1 MVSRGSAFDSAPKAC
16 PFIALELDR
25 DRRSER
31 PDYRHRC
38 YAEQV
43 PAPRTIAHQE
53 RYCLSPNFSGCP
65 IFQDWALRAA
75 ARPVPLPPGYEGRRG
90 PIDARAAAAAAAS
103 AAGAEGIASNVAEAQ
118 QWPDSMDSA
127 SAAAAAA
134 AAESLAD
141 DGGTQQLG
149 AFDAPPEPAPGSAP
163 QPSVEPER
171 EPEPHA
177 SPVFEAEDAPG
188 AAALGA
194 AGFAAI
200 DPAALSQPELIPSA
214 PLTDDRAPD
223 EPVAAGE
230 SDDDHVGDAAVPA
243 FLAARS
249 ARPKAPPKADGPIT
263 REEVVPSWELTDRYG
278 AQAGGRGE
286 SSGSSDGAFPKILTA
301 VAVVIILALGVAAVV
316 LIPGL
321 LNGPGNTP
329 RPTLALASRTPGNTA
344 IAGVES
350 PTIAPATP
358 NVTAEPT
365 VAPTPAATPR
375 VYKVK
380 AGDTLNKIARKFKI
394 TLAALLAA
402 NPEIGNGDHI
412 EVGQFLV
419 IPPAEVT

>member
-1 MVSRGSAFDSAPKAC
+1 MVSRASAFDSAPNAC

-90 PIDARAAAAAAAS
+90 PADARAAASAAAA
-103 AAGAEGIASNVAEAQ
+103 AGSTGIASNVAEAQ
-118 QWPDSMDSA
+118 QWPDSMDKE

-134 AAESLAD
+134 AAGAGSAAD
-141 DGGTQQLG
+141 SGGTQQLG
-149 AFDAPPEPAPGSAP
+149 AFDAPPPGP
-163 QPSVEPER
+163 EPEIETEA

-177 SPVFEAEDAPG
+177 SPVYEAEDDARDAAE
-188 AAALGA
+188 AAALGGV
-194 AGFAAI
+194 GFAAL
-200 DPAALSQPELIPSA
+200 DPKGSAEPELLPST
-214 PLTDDRAPD
+214 PVTD
-223 EPVAAGE
+223 EPAPPEAEAG
-230 SDDDHVGDAAVPA
+230 SDADLGEAAVPA

-278 AQAGGRGE
+278 AQAGGRSETNGG
-286 SSGSSDGAFPKILTA
+286 SGDGGFSKILTA
-301 VAVVIILALGVAAVV
+301 VAVVIILALGIAAVV

-321 LNGPGNTP
+321 LNSPGATQ
-329 RPTLALASRTPGNTA
+329 RPTLALASRTPGATL
-344 IAGVES
+344 IGGV
-350 PTIAPATP
+350 AT
-358 NVTAEPT
+358 PT
-365 VAPTPAATPR
+365 VAPSTPTATVEPTAELTPGPTPR
-375 VYKVK
+375 TYRVK
-380 AGDTLNKIARKFKI
+380 SGDTLAKIAKKFKI
-394 TLAALLAA
+394 TVAALEAA
-402 NPEIGNGDHI
+402 NPELTNADHI
-412 EVGQFLV
+412 EVGQILI
-419 IPPAEVT
+419 IPPREAS